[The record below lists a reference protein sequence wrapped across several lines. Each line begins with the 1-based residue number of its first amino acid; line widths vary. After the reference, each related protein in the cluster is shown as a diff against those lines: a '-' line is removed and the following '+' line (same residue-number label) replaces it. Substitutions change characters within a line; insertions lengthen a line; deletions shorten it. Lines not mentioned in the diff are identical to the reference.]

1 MSKIYNQRGILLYL
15 KHICAGKAKILAVSL
30 LVLFGSLNAFAQTVV
45 VGTIKDNK
53 GITLPGVSVRV
64 KNTQVGTLTDAA
76 GKYTIKTTEAN
87 QTLVFTFIGFT
98 TQEVQLNG
106 RTTINIT
113 MEDGSQGLNDVVV
126 IGYGTA
132 QKKDVTGA
140 VSSIKAAQLEN
151 ENPNSVTDILRGNI
165 PGLSVGFNNSAKGGG
180 DLLVRGKTTLTG
192 TTTPLIVLDG
202 VIFIGQL
209 SDINPNDIE
218 SVDVLKDA
226 SSLAVYGAKA
236 ATGVVAITT
245 KKGKSG
251 APTITVNTNFGM
263 ATLAQDQPVYDGPG
277 FLNWR
282 ADVQRSGG
290 VNPPYIYNDPNNL
303 PEGVTLTQWLNGQT
317 TANPTDLWLSRLGLL
332 ANEKANYLAGKTT
345 DWYDMLFVTGQR
357 QDHTL
362 SLSGKKEE
370 VSYYMSFGYLKN
382 ESIIAG
388 GGFSTFRTRLNLEGK
403 AAKFLTLGVNLQ
415 FADRDEGA
423 IEAQFSQLPDLS
435 PYGDFYNVDGSLRR
449 IPTDDNGLNARNPF
463 LDPTYNSRLQKQS
476 TLFGSLYAKVQLP
489 FGITYQANFSPG
501 LDQYRTFNHLS
512 SKNPNVVVPGGSA
525 SRAQE
530 TRYNW
535 QLDNLLKWNK
545 TIATDH
551 NVDVTLLVNAEKY
564 SSWYTIA
571 SNEGFAPTDV
581 LGFHNIQSGNKP
593 TVSSDDKVYTG
604 DALLA
609 RVNYSYKG
617 RYAVTGSIRRDGYSA
632 FGAAKKRANFPA
644 AAVAW
649 TVSEESFLKS
659 AKWIDFLKLRL
670 SYGINGNREIRDVNN
685 VIDPYVSIQTLTG
698 GKYQSVNGS
707 GTAGEV
713 NTVVNSSRLGNPNLE
728 WEKTKSLN
736 LGLDFG
742 FLNNRISGSLE
753 LYDKKTSD
761 LLIGQSLSSAS
772 GYVNVIA
779 NLGRV
784 NNKGFELGI
793 TTKNFTGGNIT
804 WSSSANFSLNRNK
817 IVALATPNDD
827 PGNGWFIGK
836 DIDVVWEYQ
845 ILGVWQENEV
855 AEANKFNK
863 GIKPGD
869 FKLLDVDGNY
879 VYNDLD
885 KQFIGYK
892 SPRFNWSFRNDFNI
906 YKNFD
911 FSFQLI
917 SSWGQLRA
925 DNQTKNQ
932 PGSVGFGRSSSYEVP
947 YWTPGNPINDYAR
960 LNSGLS
966 GVTFNAYR
974 KSSFVRLNTIALAYS
989 LPKDFLG
996 KLRIQSAKI
1005 YANVS
1010 NAGVYAPNWNQ
1021 WDPQTAD
1028 NNGNPVPTPRVYT
1041 FGLNVTL

>member
-1 MSKIYNQRGILLYL
+1 MSKIYNKSAALLYL
-15 KHICAGKAKILAVSL
+15 RCRFSVKILAVVL
-30 LVLFGSLNAFAQTVV
+30 LALLGSFSAFAQTTITGV
-45 VGTIKDNK
+45 IKDAK
-53 GITLPGVSVRV
+53 GLTLPGVSVRV
-64 KNTQVGTLTDAA
+64 KNTQVGTLTDGA
-76 GKYTIKTTEAN
+76 GKYSIKATDGN
-87 QTLVFTFIGFT
+87 QTLVFTFVGFT
-98 TQEVQLNG
+98 SQEIPLNG
-106 RTTINIT
+106 RTTLNVT
-113 MEDGSQGLNDVVV
+113 LEDATQGLNDVVV

-140 VSSIKAAQLEN
+140 VSSIKATQLEN

-165 PGLSVGFNNSAKGGG
+165 PGLTVGFNNSAKGGG

-245 KKGKSG
+245 KKGKSSS
-251 APTITVNTNFGM
+251 PTITVNTNFGM
-263 ATLAQDQPVYDGPG
+263 ATLAKDQPVYDGPG

-282 ADVQRSGG
+282 ADVQRSGS
-290 VNPPYIYNDPNNL
+290 VNPAYIYNDPNNL

-317 TANPTDLWLSRLGLL
+317 TTNPTDLWLSRLGLL
-332 ANEKANYLAGKTT
+332 ANEKANYLAGKTI
-345 DWYDMLFVTGQR
+345 DWYDMLLVTGQR

-362 SLSGKKEE
+362 SLSGRKEE
-370 VSYYMSFGYLKN
+370 VNYYMSLGYLKN

-403 AAKFLTLGVNLQ
+403 AAKFLTLGMNMQ

-435 PYGDFYNVDGSLRR
+435 PYGDFYNADGSLRR

-463 LDPTYNSRLQKQS
+463 LDQTYNSRLQKQS

-489 FGITYQANFSPG
+489 FGISYQVNFSPG

-525 SRAQE
+525 TRAQE

-535 QLDNLLKWNK
+535 QLDNLIKWNK
-545 TIATDH
+545 TFAKDH
-551 NVDVTLLVNAEKY
+551 NVDVTLLVNGEKY
-564 SSWYTIA
+564 STWYTIA
-571 SNEGFAPTDV
+571 GNEGFAPTDI
-581 LGFHNIQSGNKP
+581 LGYHNIQSGNNP

-609 RVNYSYKG
+609 RLNYSYMG
-617 RYAVTGSIRRDGYSA
+617 RYAFTGSVRRDGYSA
-632 FGAAKKRANFPA
+632 FGASKKRANFPA
-644 AAVAW
+644 AALAW
-649 TVSEESFLKS
+649 TLSEESFLKEV
-659 AKWIDFLKLRL
+659 KWLDFLKLRL
-670 SYGINGNREIRDVNN
+670 SYGINGNREIRDNNN
-685 VIDPYVSIQTLTG
+685 VIDPYVSIQTLDG
-698 GKYQSVNGS
+698 GKYQAVNGS
-707 GTAGEV
+707 GTPVLV
-713 NTVVNSSRLGNPNLE
+713 NTVSNNPRLGNPNLE

-742 FLNNRISGSLE
+742 FLNNRLNGSLE

-761 LLIGQSLSSAS
+761 LLIGQSLSSVS
-772 GYVNVIA
+772 GYTNVIA

-784 NNKGFELGI
+784 NNKGIELSLNSRNI
-793 TTKNFTGGNIT
+793 TEGNIT
-804 WSSSANFSLNRNK
+804 WNTSVNFSLNRNK
-817 IVALATPNDD
+817 ITALATPNDD

-836 DIDVVWEYQ
+836 DIDVIWEYK

-869 FKLLDVDGNY
+869 FKLEDVDGNY

-885 KQFIGYK
+885 KQFIGYR
-892 SPRFNWSFRNDFNI
+892 SPRFNWSMRNDFNI

-911 FSFQLI
+911 FSFQLV
-917 SSWGQLRA
+917 SSWGQQRSDIYA
-925 DNQTKNQ
+925 KNQ
-932 PGSVGFGRSSSYEVP
+932 PGSVGFGRSSSYIIP

-974 KSSFVRLNTIALAYS
+974 KSSYIRLNTVALAYNI
-989 LPKDFLG
+989 PKDLLS
-996 KLRIQSAKI
+996 KLKVQSAKI

-1010 NAGVYAPNWNQ
+1010 NFGVYAPNWNQ

-1041 FGLNVTL
+1041 FGLNVTF